1 MSPRQ
6 SRSPEVSRNATA
18 GAGSFKTT
26 NMLSNHLSPCS
37 SNANNVMPKYME
49 QNDSL
54 VNAVWNESTDKN
66 LQKFVK
72 KRTD

>member
-1 MSPRQ
+1 
-6 SRSPEVSRNATA
+6 
-18 GAGSFKTT
+18 
-26 NMLSNHLSPCS
+26 
-37 SNANNVMPKYME
+37 MPKYME

-66 LQKFVK
+66 LQKYVK